1 MYPCGDFPIMW
12 KVFGVEGTIPVFS
25 EIWKLK
31 MIEFSKR
38 KKDRERFL
46 KMIEESEV
54 RYVLDAIRE
63 VHVFMVYLPSKYGR
77 EDLEFFKEFV
87 VKATKSAK
95 VPVLDFNGVAQANA
109 VVITSQEDE
118 DEYAERRK
126 NRSKYLEEEEKRQ
139 KPKEGEESQG
149 F

>member
-1 MYPCGDFPIMW
+1 MW
-12 KVFGVEGTIPVFS
+12 KVFGVEGTIPAFS
-25 EIWKLK
+25 EIWKMR

-54 RYVLDAIRE
+54 HYVLDAIRE
-63 VHVFMVYLPSKYGR
+63 VHVFTVYLPKKYGR
-77 EDLEFFKEFV
+77 DDLLFFKDFV
-87 VKATKSAK
+87 IKATKSAK
-95 VPVLDFNGVAQANA
+95 VPTLEFDGVAQPNG
-109 VVITSQEDE
+109 VVITSQEDFN
-118 DEYAERRK
+118 DYAWRRE
-126 NRSKYLEEEEKRQ
+126 NRTNWLEAEEKRL

>member
-1 MYPCGDFPIMW
+1 MW
-12 KVFGVEGTIPVFS
+12 KVFGVEGTIPAFA
-25 EIWKLK
+25 EIWKLR
-31 MIEFSKR
+31 MIELSKR

-46 KMIEESEV
+46 QMIEDSDV

-63 VHVFMVYLPSKYGR
+63 VHVFMVYLPAKYGR
-77 EDLEFFKEFV
+77 EDLVFFKEFV
-87 VKATKSAK
+87 VKTTKSAK
-95 VPVLDFNGVAQANA
+95 MPTLEFDGMMQNHG
-109 VVITSQEDE
+109 VVITTQEEE

-126 NRSKYLEEEEKRQ
+126 VRSKYLEAEEKRL

>member
-1 MYPCGDFPIMW
+1 MW
-12 KVFGVEGTIPVFS
+12 KVFGVEGTIPAFA
-25 EIWKLK
+25 EIWKQR
-31 MIEFSKR
+31 MIELSKR

-46 KMIEESEV
+46 QMIEDSDV

-63 VHVFMVYLPSKYGR
+63 VHVFMVYLPAKYGR
-77 EDLEFFKEFV
+77 EDLVFFKEFV
-87 VKATKSAK
+87 VKTTKSAK
-95 VPVLDFNGVAQANA
+95 MPTLEFNGMMQNHG
-109 VVITSQEDE
+109 VVITAQEDE

-126 NRSKYLEEEEKRQ
+126 VRFKYLEAEEKRL

>member
-1 MYPCGDFPIMW
+1 MW
-12 KVFGVEGTIPVFS
+12 KVFGVEGTIPAFA
-25 EIWKLK
+25 EIWKLR
-31 MIEFSKR
+31 MIELSKR

-46 KMIEESEV
+46 QMIEDSDV

-63 VHVFMVYLPSKYGR
+63 VHVFMVYLPAKYGR
-77 EDLEFFKEFV
+77 EDLVFFKDFV
-87 VKATKSAK
+87 VKTTKSAK
-95 VPVLDFNGVAQANA
+95 VPTLEFNGMMQNHG
-109 VVITSQEDE
+109 VVITTQEEE

-126 NRSKYLEEEEKRQ
+126 VRSKYLEAEEKRL